1 MPATK
6 LIFLTEIQPFLFEL
20 MPLVNVQ
27 SYENLILI
35 IFASVLD
42 CTEEQ
47 TYVSLYSAILEVALP
62 LHTD

>member
-1 MPATK
+1 
-6 LIFLTEIQPFLFEL
+6 

-27 SYENLILI
+27 SYETLILI